1 MIRRLILGFCCLC
14 ALCLVSCSREENP
27 AVTPLMKAVS
37 TGNIARVEHLL
48 KQGADTSVTF
58 PGTNETLLMMAIKYP
73 DILEMLLEKD
83 PSNINT
89 QTNDGWTALM
99 LASSLNAP
107 KESTELLIKY
117 GADLEIKSNKTRR
130 TALSWAAG
138 SGNIGALQCLIEA
151 KADINTIDNDQQT
164 PLMWAALMGRKKAV
178 ELLLQAGAD
187 INIVDTNGNTVFTR
201 INKVKIKSFPQLN
214 TALVDKYGLTPLH
227 LAAMHNDVNLI
238 HALIKQGMDP
248 NIVNQQKG
256 ETPLMRAAIQGQN
269 KAIEVLLE
277 AGANIHQKDNN
288 GNTVLMWAVSSK
300 DFPKTVKLLLKNGA
314 RIDEKRN
321 DGLTPLMWAAK
332 LGLIKSVKVL
342 LAKGANP
349 NLLDNQG
356 KSAFAWAI
364 DGDHPEIAHMLLK
377 SGAPN
382 SDANVLRHTPITV
395 ITDLPET
402 YQTKGKSLAKEQ
414 TVLEDMTPL
423 LLAITA
429 ENVPLVQ
436 ELVRSGADVNAPDAE
451 GITPLMWATI
461 YQSLEITKVLLQ
473 AGANVNK
480 QSKEGKDF
488 ALLLASSYNNKELVK
503 ELLQYGADVHLK
515 NVDGETPLFRAST
528 LYFQINL
535 IQEMGKNDLKS
546 EPLPQ
551 NAAEKHAE
559 ITKLLIQHGAH
570 VNETNNENKTPLLWA
585 VSLPG
590 HAPIVKVL
598 LDAGADIHHKNNKG
612 RDAFDIAKDVNDPE
626 VLRLLQEKLSQEQK
640 TDKKVK

>member
-1 MIRRLILGFCCLC
+1 MIRRFILCIFCFCTICL
-14 ALCLVSCSREENP
+14 AACSREENP
-27 AVTPLMKAVS
+27 AITPLMKAVS
-37 TGNIARVEHLL
+37 SGNEARVKRLL
-48 KQGADTSVTF
+48 KQDADVLAVL
-58 PGTNETLLMMAIKYP
+58 PGTNDTLLMMAVKYP

-83 PSNINT
+83 SSNINA
-89 QTNDGWTALM
+89 QTNEGWTALM
-99 LASSLNAP
+99 LASLNAP
-107 KESTELLIKY
+107 GESTELLLKY
-117 GADLEIKSNKTRR
+117 GANPEIRSTEAGR

-138 SGNIGALQCLIEA
+138 SGNIEALQNLIEA
-151 KADINTIDNDQQT
+151 HADINTIDNEHQT
-164 PLMWAALMGRKKAV
+164 PLMWAATMGKKKAV
-178 ELLLQAGAD
+178 KLLLKAGAD
-187 INIVDTNGNTVFTR
+187 INIVDKNGWSVLMRFNKTN
-201 INKVKIKSFPQLN
+201 IPLSEDIQLDISL
-214 TALVDKYGLTPLH
+214 TDDSGFTPLH
-227 LAAMHNDVNLI
+227 WAAIQNNTSLVKFLINKGIPPDVAN
-238 HALIKQGMDP
+238 
-248 NIVNQQKG
+248 QKG
-256 ETPLMRAAIQGQN
+256 ETPLMRAAIQGQD
-269 KAIEVLLE
+269 KTIKVLLE

-288 GNTVLMWAVSSK
+288 GNSVLMWAVSSK

-402 YQTKGKSLAKEQ
+402 YQTKGKFLAKEQ

-423 LLAITA
+423 LLAIMA

-473 AGANVNK
+473 AGANVNL
-480 QSKEGKDF
+480 QTPRGN
-488 ALLLASSYNNKELVK
+488 AAIMPASSFNNKEIVE
-503 ELLQYGADVHLK
+503 ELLKYKADINLK
-515 NVDGETPLFRAST
+515 NKNGETALFRAST
-528 LYFQINL
+528 LSFQIDQLHN
-535 IQEMGKNDLKS
+535 QDENANAPAS
-546 EPLPQ
+546 LPKD
-551 NAAEKHAE
+551 AAEKHAE

>member
-83 PSNINT
+83 PSNINA

-256 ETPLMRAAIQGQN
+256 ETPLMRAAILGSNQAI
-269 KAIEVLLE
+269 KALLK
-277 AGANIHQKDNN
+277 AGANIHLKDNG
-288 GNTVLMWAVSSK
+288 GNTALMWAVSSQ
-300 DFPKTVKLLLKNGA
+300 DFPKTIKLLLKNGSQ
-314 RIDEKRN
+314 IDEKNN

-356 KSAFAWAI
+356 KSAFTWAI
-364 DGDHPEIAHMLLK
+364 DGEHPEIAHILLK
-377 SGAPN
+377 SGAPG
-382 SDANVLRHTPITV
+382 SNVNMLRHTPITV

-414 TVLEDMTPL
+414 TVVEDMTPL

-429 ENVPLVQ
+429 ENLSLVN
-436 ELVRSGADVNAPDAE
+436 ELIQAGADVNTPDRD

-461 YQSLEITKVLLQ
+461 YQSPEITKVLLQ
-473 AGANVNK
+473 AGADVNL
-480 QSKEGKDF
+480 QTPRGNAAIMPAASFNSKEIV
-488 ALLLASSYNNKELVK
+488 E
-503 ELLQYGADVHLK
+503 ELLKYKADINLK
-515 NVDGETPLFRAST
+515 NKNGETALFRAST
-528 LYFQINL
+528 LDFQIKQLQTQAEN
-535 IQEMGKNDLKS
+535 GRDLDS
-546 EPLPQ
+546 LLQ
-551 NAAEKHAE
+551 DAATKHAE
-559 ITKLLIQHGAH
+559 ITKLLIQHGANI
-570 VNETNNENKTPLLWA
+570 NETNNENKTPLLWA

-612 RDAFDIAKDVNDPE
+612 RDALAIAKDTNDPE
-626 VLRLLQEKLSQEQK
+626 ILKLLQEKLSQEENNISK
-640 TDKKVK
+640 I